1 LDILEVVEELES
13 LPSSGT
19 RVPGLRNKVLVDV
32 DRIHGLGEDLRN
44 SVPANIQE
52 SDEILRQR
60 DSIINQAYLEAQRI
74 KKWAEQEVL
83 SMKDAAQREHE
94 TRVDESEIV
103 AAAQNRAGELN
114 DEASTKAQGVIQ
126 DAQKRAYQTL
136 NETESIA
143 NTLREGADR
152 YAREV
157 LFCLEE
163 QLSNALAQV
172 RKGIDALNLEADG
185 QTFDGQVPASTGSE
199 VPA

>member
-1 LDILEVVEELES
+1 MDILEVVEELES
-13 LPSSGT
+13 LPASGT
-19 RVPGLRNKVLVDV
+19 RVPGLRNKVLVDI
-32 DRIHGLGEDLRN
+32 DRIHGLGADLRN

-74 KKWAEQEVL
+74 KKWAEQEAL
-83 SMKDAAQREHE
+83 SMKDAALREHQ
-94 TRVDESEIV
+94 TRVEESEIV
-103 AAAQNRAGELN
+103 AAVEARAREL
-114 DEASTKAQGVIQ
+114 DEEASGKAQVVIQ

-172 RKGIDALNLEADG
+172 RKGIDALNLEAEG
-185 QTFDGQVPASTGSE
+185 QSFEGQVPASKGSE